1 MLILNKLQR
10 RVDRMKEGIL
20 VTGATGFLGIHIVKE
35 LVMQLNQR
43 IYCLVR
49 GKTIEDAKDKFR
61 QLLKWYFN
69 EQYAEILGRVTL
81 ICGDFTKDYFGLS
94 REKYEELGK
103 NIVKVIHTGAIVK
116 HFGIMEDYRL
126 TNVTGTK
133 NMVDFCK
140 RFDAFLLF
148 TSSVAVLNYMDTS
161 EACWTYQDEKKV
173 DLYVW
178 SKIIAEK
185 TITEAMKQGL
195 KASILRIGALFGR
208 YEDGVFQK
216 NISENAVCAR
226 IKTMIVGGKL
236 PTRFLDSNVELM
248 PVDYCS
254 KVIVYIL
261 LEEKEGFLCL
271 YNNNT
276 VIYRELIEILK
287 KLGYPV
293 ISQDYQDFLSFAND
307 LKEYPLKRE
316 LFTGFYFHYKRR
328 RNNQRKPQEVNCEIT
343 ERYLKSNQMQWPK
356 ITTRYIEVLINH
368 MRKQGYLPE

>member
-10 RVDRMKEGIL
+10 RVDRMRRGIL
-20 VTGATGFLGIHIVKE
+20 ITGATGFLGIHIVKE
-35 LVMQLNQR
+35 LVMHLNQR
-43 IYCLVR
+43 VYCLVR
-49 GKTIEDAKDKFR
+49 DKTIEDAKDRFR
-61 QLLKWYFN
+61 QLLEWYFD
-69 EQYAEILGRVTL
+69 EQYAGIWGRVTL

-103 NIVKVIHTGAIVK
+103 CIVKVVHTGAIVK
-116 HFGIMEDYRL
+116 HFGKIEDYRL

-140 RFDAFLLF
+140 RFDAYLLF

-161 EACWTYQDEKKV
+161 EARWTYQDEKKV

-185 TITEAMKQGL
+185 MITEAMKKGL

-248 PVDYCS
+248 PVDCCS
-254 KVIVYIL
+254 GVIVHIL
-261 LEEKEGFLCL
+261 SEEKEGFLCL

-293 ISQDYQDFLSFAND
+293 ISKDYQDFLSFAND

-328 RNNQRKPQEVNCEIT
+328 RNNQRKPQKFNCEIT
-343 ERYLKSNQMQWPK
+343 ERYLESNQLQWPK

-368 MRKQGYLPE
+368 MRKQGHLPK